1 MDKVVNLILLLD
13 CSSSMKEQKLGS
25 LTDTALNLV
34 QIFQSEV
41 SMRNEVEGHI
51 GAMAF
56 GEDILFYPLKTAMDF
71 SLTEPK
77 CKGCTKTGKM
87 FTVLSEELSANPVFS
102 STGDNK
108 NILVLI
114 SDGGT
119 TDVLS
124 DGFEKALR
132 TPAFINSRRI
142 SISIGPNVDKLLLS
156 SFCTFS
162 EDVFTPNHVESAKE
176 VIRYTINKL
185 VSPKPSLK
193 YESRKI
199 GGTSDWD

>member
-1 MDKVVNLILLLD
+1 MDKIINLILLLD
-13 CSSSMKEQKLGS
+13 CSSSMKERKRGA
-25 LTDTALNLV
+25 LTDTAINLV
-34 QIFQSEV
+34 QMFQSEV
-41 SMRNEVEGHI
+41 SMHNEVDGQI
-51 GAMAF
+51 GALAF
-56 GEDILFYPLKTAMDF
+56 GDDIVFYPLKSAKDF
-71 SLTEPK
+71 TLTDPEYN
-77 CKGCTKTGKM
+77 GRTKMGEM
-87 FTVLSEELSANPVFS
+87 LAILSAELSANPIFS

-114 SDGGT
+114 SDGGA
-119 TDVLS
+119 TDALS

-142 SISIGPNVDKLLLS
+142 SISIGPNVDNLFLS

-162 EDVFTPNHVESAKE
+162 EDVFTSNHVESAKE

-193 YESRKI
+193 YESRKV